1 MREEFVNRYL
11 KFCYRLGERLDKS
24 EKPRTALQMKLS
36 RANVTDISAGTFLA
50 LEIITPLISAAFAF
64 TFTLILLRNFIIAL
78 SVSGVTALAA
88 FGSFPLLLHIKSYN
102 RLVNI
107 NRELPY
113 ALSHMSILAGTG
125 ATPLKTIEDISTSD
139 YGDVSAEFRKMLY
152 KTNVQGEDAV
162 TALDYLAKVTP
173 SPIFRELC
181 LDFANI
187 IHTGGGLQDY
197 LANKSSHLLEER
209 RRIEKQFSDSLS
221 MYAESYVGGILML
234 VILGIVGVIAAG
246 TLGLTPFGLPMDTI
260 FTIFIYGI
268 VPAVS
273 GLFLLILEL
282 MYLD

>member
-1 MREEFVNRYL
+1 MKEGMANRYL

-24 EKPRTALQMKLS
+24 EKPRASLQMKLS
-36 RANVTDISAGTFLA
+36 RANVADISAGTFLA
-50 LEIITPLISAAFAF
+50 LEVITTLISATFAFAF
-64 TFTLILLRNFIIAL
+64 TLLLLRNFIIAL
-78 SVSGVTALAA
+78 SVSGATALAA

-102 RLVNI
+102 RMVNI

-113 ALSHMSILAGTG
+113 ALSHMSIMAGTG
-125 ATPLKTIEDISTSD
+125 ATPLKTIEDIATSD

-162 TALDYLAKVTP
+162 TALDHLAKVTP

-209 RRIEKQFSDSLS
+209 RRIEKQFTDSLS

-234 VILGIVGVIAAG
+234 VILGIVGVITAG
-246 TLGLTPFGLPMDTI
+246 TLGLTPLGLPMDTI
-260 FTIFIYGI
+260 FKIFIYGV

-282 MYLD
+282 IYLD

>member
-1 MREEFVNRYL
+1 MREVFTDSCL
-11 KFCYRLGERLDKS
+11 KFCYRLGKGLDK
-24 EKPRTALQMKLS
+24 KPRVSLQTKLS
-36 RANVTDISAGTFLA
+36 RANVTDISAGTFFA
-50 LEIITPLISAAFAF
+50 LEIITPLISAAL
-64 TFTLILLRNFIIAL
+64 TFTLSLILLRNFILAL
-78 SVSGVTALAA
+78 FVSGVTAFAA

-102 RLVNI
+102 RMVNI

-113 ALSHMSILAGTG
+113 ALSHMSIMAGTG
-125 ATPLKTIEDISTSD
+125 ATPLKTIEDIATSD

-152 KTNVQGEDAV
+152 KTNIQGEDAV
-162 TALDYLAKVTP
+162 TALDHLAKVTP

-209 RRIEKQFSDSLS
+209 RRIEKQFTDSLS

-234 VILGIVGVIAAG
+234 VILGIVGVITAG
-246 TLGLTPFGLPMDTI
+246 TLGLTPFGLPIDTL
-260 FTIFIYGI
+260 FKIFIYAV
-268 VPAVS
+268 VPAAS

-282 MYLD
+282 IYLD